1 MNSLGDSALA
11 NDGSGRLV
19 ELGAAL
25 GRALAASP
33 ATASL
38 AGAPREAMRDKGLA
52 HDHIRLVG
60 TGWLARVPK
69 QSQLDLPAAAN
80 LTYQA
85 ACFARAAPS
94 LHVPRLL
101 AVLPPRAG
109 LERGARVVEEIA
121 GRPARL
127 PVDLPAIAR
136 ALGALHALPRPAD
149 AAPLLAPA
157 DPLAAMRDEVL
168 AQGAYLEA
176 ARLDPA
182 SAAMIARELA
192 ALRALCAAPARP
204 ATCLIN
210 FDAHPGNFLIRADGS
225 AVLVDLEKG
234 RYGAPSFDL
243 AHATIYTSTTWD
255 LESRAELTP
264 GEIVDFHACWAAVP
278 GVPAASGWHVA
289 LRRAMWLWAVTWC
302 AKWRVLSGAK
312 RAQAGGED
320 WSAEAS
326 DAVLIAHVRERVDH
340 YLSAAAV
347 RRCLDEFATLERL
360 LAA

>member
-109 LERGARVVEEIA
+109 LERGALVVEEIA

-192 ALRALCAAPARP
+192 ALRALSAAPARP

-225 AVLVDLEKG
+225 AVLVCPATVAM
-234 RYGAPSFDL
+234 RAPSWAECLVDDQSMKSGPVSMIMKIRKKRNG
-243 AHATIYTSTTWD
+243 AMRAVSTTTAPRSLRD
-255 LESRAELTP
+255 RRGAMS
-264 GEIVDFHACWAAVP
+264 AVR
-278 GVPAASGWHVA
+278 AASISTSPHSRC
-289 LRRAMWLWAVTWC
+289 RRARVARRIDVSRVSIMCRRRPWWSW
-302 AKWRVLSGAK
+302 WRSW
-312 RAQAGGED
+312 
-320 WSAEAS
+320 WSS
-326 DAVLIAHVRERVDH
+326 
-340 YLSAAAV
+340 S
-347 RRCLDEFATLERL
+347 
-360 LAA
+360 